1 MAGTFNRHHP
11 SGWGWKGSTKQAD
24 GKRSGLETQIAT
36 QLDAADVEYQ
46 YEKGWIEYTEPVTA
60 HKYLPDFRLFNGV
73 IVEGKG
79 RFATAD
85 RKKHL
90 LIKAQ
95 HPELD
100 IRFVFSNS
108 RQRISKKSE
117 TTYGMWCQK
126 HGFQFADK
134 FIPKEWLA

>member
-1 MAGTFNRHHP
+1 M
-11 SGWGWKGSTKQAD
+11 
-24 GKRSGLETQIAT
+24 RSGLESQIAA
-36 QLDAADVEYQ
+36 QLQAADVEFQ

-79 RFATAD
+79 RFETAD

-90 LIKAQ
+90 LIKTQ

-100 IRFVFSNS
+100 IRFVFSNPN
-108 RQRISKKSE
+108 QRISKQSQ
-117 TTYGMWCQK
+117 TTYAMWCDKYGFK
-126 HGFQFADK
+126 HAKQ
-134 FIPKEWLA
+134 FIPKEWLL